1 MEVVKD
7 ALLCRYER
15 FSEATSDVS
24 PIHFQHGAMARL
36 KPGEKLGAMMKD
48 GYATLAVGY
57 IGIYEA
63 CKIMTGQS
71 QT

>member
-1 MEVVKD
+1 
-7 ALLCRYER
+7 
-15 FSEATSDVS
+15 
-24 PIHFQHGAMARL
+24 MARL